1 MATLTIGSLVWHT
14 FSHEGKTAY
23 QYNRHVIIS
32 KDGAYHLIYCGKT
45 ILASPSM
52 GKLLEEATPVILDHY
67 ASEIVPVWQAP
78 STYKAEP
85 GCDLCGWADDH
96 SDHCPKTWR

>member
-45 ILASPSM
+45 ILANPSM

-67 ASEIVPVWQAP
+67 ASEIVPSW
-78 STYKAEP
+78 K
-85 GCDLCGWADDH
+85 
-96 SDHCPKTWR
+96 